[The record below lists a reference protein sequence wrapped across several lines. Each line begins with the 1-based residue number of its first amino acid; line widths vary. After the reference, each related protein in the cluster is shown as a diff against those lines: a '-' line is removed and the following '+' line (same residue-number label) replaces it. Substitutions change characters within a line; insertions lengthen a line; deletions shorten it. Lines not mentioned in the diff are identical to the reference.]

1 MKKLLIILG
10 SFLANAAYSQIDV
23 AATSGTVSASYT
35 TLKGAFDA
43 INSGTHQGVI
53 NIRITGNTIETGT
66 AQLNAVNTYT
76 SILIKPAS
84 SVTPVISGSVESGAL
99 IKILGNNVT
108 IDGSN
113 LAEGTS
119 RDLTINNTAATSPVV
134 AYLGSSSS
142 GTPLNEVAFKNTVF
156 INGANTSSAI
166 VLGNGSA
173 ISAGYF
179 KNISLENNDI
189 RTADIG
195 IYIYGNLTDK
205 TVGTGLTIKDNLMTF
220 GIRNIG
226 IYLQGIGGTATI
238 SGNTIANITNS
249 IPGTSENTTYQM
261 GIWLSRDTNNTVI
274 KNNIISNIS
283 NTGAGINTITR
294 GIYVSS
300 GVTAMNMEISGNMIS
315 NIISPGLYWDSV
327 CGIGV
332 ASANTK
338 VTSNKISA
346 IQNTAVSAAS
356 GICLA
361 YPVSDAA
368 SIVSNNFISGVISTG
383 SSSTTRAN
391 GHGIYVITGRGYKIY
406 NNTVSLNVNQVNP
419 GVTSAVYIEDF
430 VNETGA
436 IDLRNNILANTQTT
450 GARYSVYSNSPSNI
464 FSNIDYNNYY
474 SSGNLGYLVGAAAST
489 LSAMQSG
496 FGGNA
501 NSKNIAPNF
510 VSDTD
515 LHLVNST
522 NSALDNSGTPIPSV
536 IVDIDNEI
544 RNTITPDIGADE
556 FSSTL
561 AVSESVKNKFSV
573 YPNPFTEILYFPD
586 IKGIEKVMIYD
597 LSGRQ
602 IKNLKPAHAIN
613 LGDLNSGVYI
623 LSIIG
628 EDKKGETF
636 KIIKR

>member
-1 MKKLLIILG
+1 MKKLLIVLG
-10 SFLANAAYSQIDV
+10 SFLANAAYSQINV

-43 INSGTHQGVI
+43 INSGIHQGVI
-53 NIRITGNTIETGT
+53 NIRITGNTNETGT

-84 SVTPVISGSVESGAL
+84 SAMPVISGSVESGAL

-113 LAEGTS
+113 LSEGTS

-142 GTPLNEVAFKNTVF
+142 GAPLNEVVFKNTVF

-166 VLGNGSA
+166 VLANGSGM
-173 ISAGYF
+173 SSGYF
-179 KNISLENNDI
+179 KNVTLENNDI

-195 IYIYGNLTDK
+195 IYIYGNLTDQ
-205 TVGTGLTIKDNLMTF
+205 TVGTGLAIKDNLLTS

-226 IYLQGIGGTATI
+226 IYLQGIGGAATI
-238 SGNTIANITNS
+238 SGNTIANITNA
-249 IPGTSENTTYQM
+249 IPGTSEDTTYQM
-261 GIWLSRDTNNTVI
+261 GIWLSRDTNNTAI

-300 GVTAMNMEISGNMIS
+300 GATAMNMEISGNTVS

-361 YPVSDAA
+361 YSVSNAA
-368 SIVSNNFISGVISTG
+368 SIVSNNFISGVISAG
-383 SSSTTRAN
+383 SSSITRAN

-406 NNTVSLNVNQVNP
+406 NNTVSLNVNQANP
-419 GVTSAVYIEDF
+419 GVTSAVYVEDF
-430 VNETGA
+430 VNQAGA
-436 IDLRNNILANTQTT
+436 VDLRNNILANTQTT
-450 GARYSVYSNSPSNI
+450 GARYSVYSTSPSSI
-464 FSNIDYNNYY
+464 FSDIDYNNYY
-474 SSGNLGYLVGAAAST
+474 SSGNLGYLMGATAST
-489 LSAMQSG
+489 LSAMQTS
-496 FGGNA
+496 FGGNT

-510 VSDTD
+510 VSATD
-515 LHLVNST
+515 LHLINSS

-536 IVDIDNEI
+536 ILDIDNEI
-544 RNTITPDIGADE
+544 RHTITPDMGADE
-556 FSSTL
+556 FSSIL
-561 AVSESVKNKFSV
+561 AVSESVKNNLSV
-573 YPNPFTEILYFPD
+573 YPNPFTEALYFPD
-586 IKGIEKVMIYD
+586 IKGIEKVVIYD

-602 IKNLKPAHAIN
+602 IKNLKPAHAMN
-613 LGDLNSGVYI
+613 LGDLNPGYYI
-623 LSIIG
+623 LFVIA
-628 EDKKGETF
+628 EDKKSETF
-636 KIIKR
+636 KIIKK

>member
-1 MKKLLIILG
+1 MKKILILLG
-10 SFLANAAYSQIDV
+10 SFLVNNAYSQINV
-23 AATSGTVSASYT
+23 AATAGAVSANYT
-35 TLKGAFDA
+35 TLKDAFDA
-43 INSGTHQGVI
+43 INFGTHQGI
-53 NIRITGNTIETGT
+53 ITIRITGNTTETAT

-84 SVTPVISGSVESGAL
+84 SATPVISGSVEFGAL

-113 LAEGTS
+113 ISEGTS
-119 RDLTINNTAATSPVV
+119 RDLTINNTSATYPVV
-134 AYLGSSSS
+134 AYLGSSFS
-142 GTPLNEVAFKNTVF
+142 GAPLHEVIFKNTVF
-156 INGANTSSAI
+156 INGSNTSSAI

-173 ISAGYF
+173 NSAGYF
-179 KNISLENNDI
+179 KNVILENNDI
-189 RTADIG
+189 RTADTG
-195 IYIYGNLTDK
+195 IYIYGSLTDQ
-205 TVGTGLTIKDNLMTF
+205 TVGTGLTVKDNLLTF

-226 IYLQGIGGTATI
+226 IYLQGVGGAATI

-249 IPGTSENTTYQM
+249 IPGASDETTYQM
-261 GIWLSRDTNNTVI
+261 GIWLSRDTNNTVV

-300 GVTAMNMEISGNMIS
+300 GATAQNMEISGNTIS

-332 ASANTK
+332 ASTNTK
-338 VTSNKISA
+338 VSSNKISN

-361 YPVSDAA
+361 YPVSNAA
-368 SIVSNNFISGVISTG
+368 SIVSNNFISGVISLG
-383 SSSTTRAN
+383 SPSIARAN

-406 NNTVSLNVNQVNP
+406 NNTVSLNINQVNP
-419 GVTSAVYIEDF
+419 GVTSAVYVEDF

-450 GARYSVYSNSPSNI
+450 GARYSVYATSPNSI

-474 SSGNLGYLVGAAAST
+474 SSGNLGYLGGNVAST
-489 LSAMQSG
+489 LSTMQSS
-496 FGGNA
+496 FGGNT

-510 VSDTD
+510 VSATD
-515 LHLVNST
+515 LHLISAS
-522 NSALDNSGTPIPSV
+522 NSALDNSGTPLPSV

-544 RNTITPDIGADE
+544 RDVITPDIGADE
-556 FSSTL
+556 FSSIL
-561 AVSESVKNKFSV
+561 AVSESIKNKFSV
-573 YPNPFTEILYFPD
+573 YPNPFIEVLYFSD
-586 IKGIEKVMIYD
+586 IKGIEGVIIYD
-597 LSGRQ
+597 ISGRQ

-613 LGDLNSGVYI
+613 LEDLNTGTYI
-623 LSIIG
+623 LSVIG
-628 EDKKGETF
+628 LDKKRETF
-636 KIIKR
+636 KIIKK